1 MKHTSSKNSRKAAQG
16 RGEHVSTAQSAAP
29 RFDLIKLG
37 VDTHAGQYTF
47 SRMIDHQGMQPP
59 QRLSPEAFIG
69 FLADQLKLAGKV
81 VMVYEAG
88 PYGYALARQASEL
101 GVECLVCAP
110 ERMSRGRRRVND
122 TIDAKELLSR
132 LDRHL
137 AGNSTALRLIRVPRI
152 EQELARRS
160 ARERNTYRKERQRW
174 IARGRSL
181 LHTLGIAR
189 PGRWW
194 ELDRRQQ
201 LLNRVQER
209 YGQAVLEQVTAELD
223 RTLEMVQTMQTKLEE
238 QTRELIKS
246 ARSKTPQ
253 KDSSVELN
261 QAGPAGAAEKQM
273 AQKDAAP
280 EESASPKE
288 AGSVKMRIK
297 GIGLLSEQLLE
308 REIMD
313 WTRFSNRRQ
322 VASYTGL
329 CPGEESSGDQQ
340 MSLSIDKHG
349 NPRIRALLVELAWLL
364 PRYQPDYLRLKRWK
378 GVFEKPG
385 RAMRKKA
392 AVALARHLA
401 VDLWRIKTGRA
412 KPEDLGLKLVA

>member
-1 MKHTSSKNSRKAAQG
+1 MKHTSSQNSREASQG
-16 RGEHVSTAQSAAP
+16 RGEQVPTLSTSRPQY
-29 RFDLIKLG
+29 DLIKLG
-37 VDTHAGQYTF
+37 VDTHAGQYTLA
-47 SRMIDHQGMQPP
+47 RMIDQAGIQPP

-69 FLADQLKLAGKV
+69 FLKEQLKLAAAV

-88 PYGYALARQASEL
+88 PYGYALQRQASEL
-101 GVECLVCAP
+101 GVRCLVCAP

-122 TIDAKELLSR
+122 KIDAKELCSR

-137 AGNSTALRLIRVPRI
+137 AGNSAALRLVRVPSV
-152 EQELARRS
+152 EQELARR
-160 ARERNTYRKERQRW
+160 AGRERNMYRKERQRW
-174 IARGRSL
+174 ISRGRSL
-181 LHTLGIAR
+181 LHLLGIAR

-201 LLNRVQER
+201 LLKRIQDEH
-209 YGQAVLEQVTAELD
+209 GQQVMEQVRSELD
-223 RTLEMVQTMQTKLEE
+223 RHLEMVQTMQIKLE
-238 QTRELIKS
+238 QRTKELIHPAKPKVQQQSKS
-246 ARSKTPQ
+246 AKLSVSDPQ
-253 KDSSVELN
+253 
-261 QAGPAGAAEKQM
+261 
-273 AQKDAAP
+273 AQKEAAP
-280 EESASPKE
+280 
-288 AGSVKMRIK
+288 VKMRIK
-297 GIGLLSEQLLE
+297 GIGPLSEQLLE

-313 WTRFSNRRQ
+313 WSRFANRRQ

-329 CPGEESSGDQQ
+329 CPGEDSSGDQQ

-378 GVFEKPG
+378 QVFDKPG

-392 AVALARHLA
+392 AVALARQLA

-412 KPEDLGLKLVA
+412 RPQDLGLKLVA